1 MDLALCLKDI
11 NTCYSLLIF
20 LTANF
25 YHWLCSA
32 DFLLITLAVI
42 VWFNTQST
50 HSLSCLLNYF
60 HLFLCHISQIS
71 NYVRS

>member
-11 NTCYSLLIF
+11 NTYYSLLVF

-25 YHWLCSA
+25 YHWLCYA
-32 DFLLITLAVI
+32 VFLLITLAVI

-50 HSLSCLLNYF
+50 HPLCCLLNYF